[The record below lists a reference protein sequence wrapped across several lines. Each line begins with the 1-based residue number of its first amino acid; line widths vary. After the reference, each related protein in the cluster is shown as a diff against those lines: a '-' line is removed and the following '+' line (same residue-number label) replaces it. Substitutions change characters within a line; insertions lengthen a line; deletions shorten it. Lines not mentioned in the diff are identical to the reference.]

1 MHRVQ
6 RPELLHDQKP
16 AEAPGTGGVEEVLT
30 TDALASPKPSWPA
43 RVVGF
48 LRDVRSELRKVTW
61 PTWDELKKATVVII
75 VFVVALGVFIGLL
88 DSFLQLVF
96 VTLVAKLF

>member
-1 MHRVQ
+1 M
-6 RPELLHDQKP
+6 
-16 AEAPGTGGVEEVLT
+16 T
-30 TDALASPKPSWPA
+30 TDALASPRQSWPA

-48 LRDVRSELRKVTW
+48 LRDVRSELRKITW

-75 VFVVALGVFIGLL
+75 VFVVALGVFIGLM

>member
-1 MHRVQ
+1 M
-6 RPELLHDQKP
+6 
-16 AEAPGTGGVEEVLT
+16 T
-30 TDALASPKPSWPA
+30 TDALASPRQSWPA

-48 LRDVRSELRKVTW
+48 LRDVRSELRKITW

-88 DSFLQLVF
+88 DSSLQLVF

>member
-1 MHRVQ
+1 V
-6 RPELLHDQKP
+6 
-16 AEAPGTGGVEEVLT
+16 T
-30 TDALASPKPSWPA
+30 TDALASPKQSWLA

-61 PTWDELKKATVVII
+61 PTWDELKKATGVII
-75 VFVVALGVFIGLL
+75 VFVVALGIFIGLL
-88 DSFLQLVF
+88 DSFLQFVF